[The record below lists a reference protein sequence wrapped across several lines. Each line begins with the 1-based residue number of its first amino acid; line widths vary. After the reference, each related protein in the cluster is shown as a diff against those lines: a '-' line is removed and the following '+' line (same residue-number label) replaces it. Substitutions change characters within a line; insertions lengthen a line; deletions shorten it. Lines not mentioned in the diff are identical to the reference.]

1 MRRLLALATVVAM
14 VGISAVTLQSLV
26 VPALWLGRTLV
37 CGGAAMLVTTLLRTR
52 TRSAGLPSL
61 LGLVTGLLAITA
73 VYFPDDAL
81 LGVLPTQSTIR
92 SVVELVPLTLEQM
105 RTSYPPIGTGDGV
118 ALLVTAGVLLVLVL
132 AEMLAIGAWAPAWSG
147 LPVLGLWCVPIML
160 GAPVSTPV
168 LVLAAAAY
176 VLLIAVQ
183 ARDDTRYRRR
193 PSAASAAATAAVTVT
208 ALVAAFALAPTLLRV
223 PVPVRWHPIYELVGS
238 STTRLDLG
246 LGLRDDLLRSTDS
259 DLFTWTGA
267 EPEQVGPLHAYTV
280 DTFDGSSW
288 SRPDRGELVPFEG
301 QLLWPTP
308 TDGLPSGDPV
318 DIRISVQHL
327 GQDRLLLPG
336 EPRLLDLDTG
346 ADYLAAADEVVAH
359 VGGAITYGVRIV
371 PRELDGDRLA
381 SLRPPDD
388 VPAELLALPE
398 TGYESDIAE
407 VARDV
412 VAEAGAETPYEQ
424 LLAIQNYL
432 RDPAR
437 FVYSTSVAAPS
448 TPDAV
453 WDFLNDRHGYC
464 VQFAT
469 AMVVMA
475 RTLGFPARLAV
486 GFLPGEAGSDGV
498 VAVTSHDAHAWPQVL
513 FDDVGWVRFEP
524 TPGVQAGPP
533 PEYAPEQPTAATTEP
548 TTSATSTQPT
558 AGRSEATT
566 TTGGQTPATEET
578 SGGSPWLLVLALL
591 VLAAVGA
598 STLATRRARRSPDL
612 RERWDHVLHHLAR
625 LGVDVSPTRTPR
637 AVAREA
643 AELLDDDGAAALLR
657 LAGAVETFSYAPR
670 GTALPDD
677 AELTGWL
684 DAALSSARAAHR
696 EQRRDRVGV

>member
-1 MRRLLALATVVAM
+1 ICEPRRLDRRRWRAAAVDRSGRRPGRPGQRPRRAAAARRLGRRRLRGPREHRRGVARPDERGGPVRRLLALATVVAM

-37 CGGAAMLVTTLLRTR
+37 CAGAAMLVTTLLRTR

-92 SVVELVPLTLEQM
+92 SVVELVPPTLEQM

-132 AEMLAIGAWAPAWSG
+132 AEMLAIGAWAPASSG

-223 PVPVRWHPIYELVGS
+223 PVPVRWHPIYELVSS

-464 VQFAT
+464 
-469 AMVVMA
+469 
-475 RTLGFPARLAV
+475 
-486 GFLPGEAGSDGV
+486 
-498 VAVTSHDAHAWPQVL
+498 
-513 FDDVGWVRFEP
+513 
-524 TPGVQAGPP
+524 
-533 PEYAPEQPTAATTEP
+533 
-548 TTSATSTQPT
+548 
-558 AGRSEATT
+558 
-566 TTGGQTPATEET
+566 
-578 SGGSPWLLVLALL
+578 
-591 VLAAVGA
+591 
-598 STLATRRARRSPDL
+598 
-612 RERWDHVLHHLAR
+612 
-625 LGVDVSPTRTPR
+625 
-637 AVAREA
+637 
-643 AELLDDDGAAALLR
+643 
-657 LAGAVETFSYAPR
+657 
-670 GTALPDD
+670 
-677 AELTGWL
+677 
-684 DAALSSARAAHR
+684 
-696 EQRRDRVGV
+696 